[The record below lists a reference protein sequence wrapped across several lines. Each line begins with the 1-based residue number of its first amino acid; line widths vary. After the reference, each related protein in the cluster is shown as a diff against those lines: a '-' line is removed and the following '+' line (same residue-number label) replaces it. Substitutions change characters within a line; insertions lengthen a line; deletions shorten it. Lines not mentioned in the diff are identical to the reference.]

1 MSRVYADSDHYCP
14 GSILNLT
21 KYRPVQPHG
30 TSQYLPNPPPG
41 PDLRHFDPHRYFLK
55 DEHLEL
61 EVLER
66 LSLNPGPQ
74 VFRCKII
81 ALPSPECMNSDT
93 DVELP
98 VPQTQVVAK
107 VFDHKLWPEYNGTP
121 ISNIEL
127 ADGALS
133 RESCVYQHLY
143 RKNLTGPP
151 HLTAQYYGTWAVRFA
166 VGETPERRVQYKTVA
181 LILMEYIDGYSI
193 EDLCNRD
200 EYGNLV
206 PDDELP
212 LEFHQSDT
220 GRPVLLD
227 INHDTRME
235 VLRQLI
241 DGNVRHMHTGVMD
254 GCYEPRHVYITMR
267 DGTRDLDKPRTVLFD
282 LSRARLWSTT
292 KYVKDAA
299 DGIHCLE
306 LVPHPIHPYEVAS
319 AAPFDDFA
327 GWFPQEWF
335 EETVDG
341 DPSKGKFREW
351 LLEAFGPLQEGP
363 DYSTGA
369 TVDKAKAERDR
380 AEVLSK
386 MKAAMIGTGFPMSP
400 YPPLYHAATTLEIP
414 QSFKS
419 LNISH
424 ESYPAHV
431 SDASLWE
438 PSRNLD
444 APSRVDVPPTDLQP
458 EPGAGAT
465 TTGSW
470 NQGGSAG
477 EVSNSHTHHDQP
489 ALEGEQAPDTH
500 EEPKPNNKNKRK
512 NKKKGRRG

>member
-1 MSRVYADSDHYCP
+1 MSRVYADSDHYRP
-14 GSILNLT
+14 GSILNIT

-30 TSQYLPNPPPG
+30 TSQYFPNPPPG

-66 LSLNPGPQ
+66 LSENPGPQ

-81 ALPSPECMNSDT
+81 ALPSPEYTNSDT
-93 DVELP
+93 DVKLP

-107 VFDHKLWPEYNGTP
+107 VFDQKLWPEYNGTP

-127 ADGALS
+127 AEGALS

-166 VGETPERRVQYKTVA
+166 VGKTPKGRVQYKTVA

-227 INHDTRME
+227 INHNTRME

-241 DGNVRHMHTGVMD
+241 DGNVKHMHTGVMD
-254 GCYEPRHVYITMR
+254 GDYEPRHVYITMR

-292 KYVKDAA
+292 KNAKDAA
-299 DGIHCLE
+299 DGIHCFE
-306 LVPHPIHPYEVAS
+306 LVPHPIHPYEVVS
-319 AAPFDDFA
+319 APALGDFA
-327 GWFPQEWF
+327 GWFPREWF
-335 EETVDG
+335 DEAVDG
-341 DPSKGKFREW
+341 DASKGKFREW

-363 DYSTGA
+363 RYSTCA
-369 TVDKAKAERDR
+369 AVERAKADRDR
-380 AEVLSK
+380 ADVLSR
-386 MKAAMIGTGFPMSP
+386 MKAAMIETGFQI
-400 YPPLYHAATTLEIP
+400 YPPLYHAAATVEIP
-414 QSFKS
+414 QSFRS

-424 ESYPAHV
+424 EPYPAHV
-431 SDASLWE
+431 PDASLWE

-444 APSRVDVPPTDLQP
+444 APSRVDIPSTAPQP
-458 EPGAGAT
+458 ESGAGAT
-465 TTGSW
+465 TTTDSW

-477 EVSNSHTHHDQP
+477 EASNSHTQHDQP
-489 ALEGEQAPDTH
+489 ALEGVQAPDTH
-500 EEPKPNNKNKRK
+500 EKPKPKNKNKRK

>member
-1 MSRVYADSDHYCP
+1 MSRMCADSDYYCS
-14 GSILNLT
+14 GSILTLT

-30 TSQYLPNPPPG
+30 TSQYPPNPPPG
-41 PDLRHFDPHRYFLK
+41 PELCHFDPHRYFPK
-55 DEHLEL
+55 DEQLQL

-66 LSLNPGPQ
+66 LSENPGPQ

-81 ALPSPECMNSDT
+81 ALPSPEYTNNDT
-93 DVELP
+93 DVKLP
-98 VPQTQVVAK
+98 IPQTQVVAK
-107 VFDHKLWPEYNGTP
+107 VFDQKLWPEYNGTS

-166 VGETPERRVQYKTVA
+166 VGKTPEGRDQYKTVA

-200 EYGNLV
+200 EYGNLI

-235 VLRQLI
+235 VFRQLI

-254 GCYEPRHVYITMR
+254 GDYEPRHVYITMR

-292 KYVKDAA
+292 KNAKHAP
-299 DGIHCLE
+299 DGIHCFE

-319 AAPFDDFA
+319 APALGDFA

-335 EETVDG
+335 DETVDG
-341 DPSKGKFREW
+341 DASKGSFRNW
-351 LLEAFGPLQEGP
+351 LIEAFGPLQEGP
-363 DYSTGA
+363 NYSTCQ
-369 TVDKAKAERDR
+369 TVERAMAKRDR
-380 AEVLSK
+380 EDALSK
-386 MKAAMIGTGFPMSP
+386 MKAAIIERGFPVSP
-400 YPPLYHAATTLEIP
+400 YPPLYHAAATLEIP
-414 QSFKS
+414 QSFRS

-424 ESYPAHV
+424 EPYPAHV
-431 SDASLWE
+431 SDASLRE
-438 PSRNLD
+438 SSRHFD
-444 APSRVDVPPTDLQP
+444 APFRVEIPPTDLQP
-458 EPGAGAT
+458 EAGASAT
-465 TTGSW
+465 TTDSW
-470 NQGGSAG
+470 DQGGSAG
-477 EVSNSHTHHDQP
+477 EASNSHTHHDQP
-489 ALEGEQAPDTH
+489 VL
-500 EEPKPNNKNKRK
+500 
-512 NKKKGRRG
+512 